1 MRVTHVLGALL
12 VSVALCNAG
21 FGARTPRTHAGVGGM
36 RLHVRL
42 VCVVRLQMQRLRGA
56 EVLLSRAGLLCE
68 PTILRQPLL
77 REALLCAAVLR
88 AEVPQA
94 LSPPAD

>member
-1 MRVTHVLGALL
+1 
-12 VSVALCNAG
+12 
-21 FGARTPRTHAGVGGM
+21 M

-56 EVLLSRAGLLCE
+56 EVLLSRAGLLW
-68 PTILRQPLL
+68 TDHLRQPLL
-77 REALLCAAVLR
+77 REALLCALLCAAVLR